1 MKIVQRTVLS
11 AVVLA
16 AVVSVAA
23 PSQAQSTVPEGP
35 FSTLGGKLLS
45 SGENALAAGFGWP
58 GIFFEYDLGVSNA
71 FNLGFRGDLY
81 FGNPFGGFDVG
92 LGFGFAVPMRVRI
105 AQLRR
110 VDLAL
115 KLSPRFFVGQ
125 LDANRR
131 DFSDNTF
138 AIGIGFEPGILV
150 GVRVHR
156 QVNII
161 AGASF
166 PFMVAFVVDHEEM
179 EVWFPI
185 VAFGGAEV
193 GLSETFNLFGAI
205 SVGPAIHG
213 GGDRTRAEALFALV
227 FGLQLKV

>member
-1 MKIVQRTVLS
+1 MKQRTVVS
-11 AVVLA
+11 ALVLA
-16 AVVSVAA
+16 AVLSTARVSEAQPAVAD
-23 PSQAQSTVPEGP
+23 GP
-35 FSTLGGKLLS
+35 LSTLGGKLLAGGDS
-45 SGENALAAGFGWP
+45 AIATGFGWP
-58 GIFFEYDLGVSNA
+58 GLFFEYDIGVSNA

-92 LGFGFAVPMRVRI
+92 LGFGFSVPMRVRI

-110 VDLAL
+110 VDIAVELA
-115 KLSPRFFVGQ
+115 PRFYVGQ

-131 DFSDNTF
+131 DFSDKAF
-138 AIGIGFEPGILV
+138 VIGFGFEPGILI

-156 QVNII
+156 QVNIV

-166 PFMVAFVVDHEEM
+166 PFLIALDVDHEEM
-179 EVWFPI
+179 EVWFPV
-185 VAFGGAEV
+185 VAFGGAEL
-193 GLSETFNLFGAI
+193 GLSERFNLFGAI

-227 FGLQLKV
+227 FGLQWKL